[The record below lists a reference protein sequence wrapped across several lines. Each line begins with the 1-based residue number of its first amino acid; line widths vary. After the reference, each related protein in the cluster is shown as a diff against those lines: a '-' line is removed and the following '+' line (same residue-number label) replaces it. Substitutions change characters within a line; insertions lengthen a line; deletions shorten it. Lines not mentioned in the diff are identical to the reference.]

1 MRVIKMTKIIQWYV
15 NGDKV
20 TQEVF
25 EREAQDNFNVGI
37 DFNVCLVGYS
47 LYMTYATECEL
58 CTLPATHTIQAMP
71 PVGRVTGWC
80 DTHYN
85 LEVKRLKIRADS

>member
-25 EREAQDNFNVGI
+25 EREAQDNF
-37 DFNVCLVGYS
+37 LVFLVFS
-47 LYMTYATECEL
+47 T
-58 CTLPATHTIQAMP
+58 
-71 PVGRVTGWC
+71 
-80 DTHYN
+80 
-85 LEVKRLKIRADS
+85 